1 MSIYLDKIAGQP
13 KVKKILSGFIHSS
26 KIPHAILFS
35 GNVGVG
41 KDAAAIKFA
50 QALNEHS
57 DPILLK
63 KIEQLTEPY
72 IKYIVPLPRGKY
84 ETESDSPTEKL
95 GKDEIELLQ
104 QELSVK
110 IQNPYHKIALPKANN
125 IKINSIR
132 DINKFL
138 SLDFTDLKYRVI
150 LISQAHNMN
159 EEAQNAL
166 LKNLEEPPDNV
177 VFILATAYPSRLRET
192 VRSRCWKI
200 NFDPLKDEDVVKILC
215 EYFLQDEDLA
225 IAVAPFA
232 NGSVITALELA
243 QLDFINLKEKIIS
256 FLRFSLG
263 KRFNSALEE
272 LNSIFSEQRP
282 ENIQLIVKMILT
294 WLNDLYKYRSGMNV
308 FFYSDHLETLKKF
321 NSKYPAINLLEA
333 VKNIDKLSTIVKNNV
348 NQNLLSVNLIYE
360 ISAITSVN
368 N

>member
-1 MSIYLDKIAGQP
+1 M
-13 KVKKILSGFIHSS
+13 
-26 KIPHAILFS
+26 
-35 GNVGVG
+35 
-41 KDAAAIKFA
+41 
-50 QALNEHS
+50 
-57 DPILLK
+57 
-63 KIEQLTEPY
+63 
-72 IKYIVPLPRGKY
+72 
-84 ETESDSPTEKL
+84 
-95 GKDEIELLQ
+95 
-104 QELSVK
+104 
-110 IQNPYHKIALPKANN
+110 
-125 IKINSIR
+125 
-132 DINKFL
+132 
-138 SLDFTDLKYRVI
+138 
-150 LISQAHNMN
+150 
-159 EEAQNAL
+159 
-166 LKNLEEPPDNV
+166 
-177 VFILATAYPSRLRET
+177 
-192 VRSRCWKI
+192 
-200 NFDPLKDEDVVKILC
+200 C